1 MEDIT
6 TIQLRKATRDRLLEV
21 GRKKETYDELI
32 NRLID
37 FYVAQARGRMHG
49 AAGIDFF

>member
-1 MEDIT
+1 VTDIT
-6 TIQLRKATRDRLLEV
+6 TIQIRKATRNRLLEI

-37 FYVAQARGRMHG
+37 FYLKKTGEK
-49 AAGIDFF
+49 